1 MLHFIIRLSLGCL
14 LTLYISS
21 SMAATAIEL
30 DNLDSS
36 YQSSFYGVIES
47 NQHADSSSI
56 SLSSS
61 IALTPEKRIEAL
73 SKVFMG
79 APYAGG
85 TLGEGE
91 QGQYDKDPL
100 VRFGEFDCTTYVET
114 ILAGAM
120 SSSVD
125 DFMPNLMNLR
135 YKNGDV
141 TFTSR
146 NHFPSLDWIPNNQDK
161 LEEITNIVAQSALMS
176 ATTTI
181 DKTSW
186 YQKMEKKN
194 LHCDDDL
201 SAYCDALL
209 AQLHKEGDA
218 FLPEIATIDYV
229 PLTALYSEVD
239 GIDGDDIN
247 IDTPTKGKETD
258 QSLLDRIPSGS
269 VITMVRPDWALKK
282 WIGTNMNVSH
292 QGLAIRKD
300 GKLFLRH
307 ASVLYQ
313 KVIDED
319 FVDYFSR
326 YSTASSLKGF
336 NVQVLRH

>member
-1 MLHFIIRLSLGCL
+1 MLNFIKCLSLGCL
-14 LTLYISS
+14 LTFYVSS
-21 SMAATAIEL
+21 PIAATATEL
-30 DNLDSS
+30 GNHESS

-47 NQHADSSSI
+47 NQQADSSSI
-56 SLSSS
+56 V
-61 IALTPEKRIEAL
+61 LTPEERIEVL

-161 LEEITNIVAQSALMS
+161 LEDITRSVAQSALMT

-218 FLPEIATIDYV
+218 FSPEIATIDYV
-229 PLTALYSEVD
+229 SLTGLYSVVD
-239 GIDGDDIN
+239 GIDGDDID
-247 IDTPTKGKETD
+247 ISTKGKETNL
-258 QSLLDRIPSGS
+258 SLLDRIPSGS

-282 WIGTNMNVSH
+282 WTGTNMNVSH
-292 QGLAIRKD
+292 QGFAIRKD
-300 GKLFLRH
+300 GQLFLRH

-336 NVQVLRH
+336 NVQVLKY